1 MKKILAVILA
11 ACGLAS
17 TSATAGELRVLAT
30 TPTGD
35 RAYIIPVDGSLAPTV
50 NLAVPRNTQALM
62 IGYVAESQPG
72 PAAAAPS
79 EPAPQAEAS
88 DVAHKEEPVETYS
101 STQDAAAPEAPA
113 NDEAPAER
121 TRLYASAKAGFG
133 FLKIKDIKMTSRQAM
148 SNPTMSGMGV
158 SWLEDSS
165 VSAEGGNKARG
176 VYAYAAGLEVPMWLG
191 AFRFEFEYNE
201 SDNHIYDLY
210 SDSSDKPMRLTLS
223 PMTRFFNLYWDLPG
237 LYRRFDGG
245 DAVRLYVGAGVGMS
259 KIRAHAMWEDDSIGA
274 FYPGEKFYTDT
285 RVVSRDKAYNYAG
298 GIAFWIG
305 NHLAFDFGYRHVN
318 YGKIRGTTE
327 NFFTLV
333 DTYLGAPAPVS
344 LSNVE
349 AKTRANEFFGG
360 IRLSF

>member
-1 MKKILAVILA
+1 MKKILAAILA
-11 ACGLAS
+11 ACGFA
-17 TSATAGELRVLAT
+17 ATNANAGELRVLAT

-62 IGYVAESQPG
+62 IGYVAETQPES
-72 PAAAAPS
+72 ALAAPS
-79 EPAPQAEAS
+79 EPAPHAEVGNAS
-88 DVAHKEEPVETYS
+88 YKEEPVETYS
-101 STQDAAAPEAPA
+101 AAEAAPAKEEAP
-113 NDEAPAER
+113 EER

-133 FLKIKDIKMTSRQAM
+133 FLKIKDIKMTSRVAM

-158 SWLEDSS
+158 SWLEDSP

-176 VYAYAAGLEVPMWLG
+176 IYAYAAGLEIPMWLG

-210 SDSSDKPMRLTLS
+210 GDSSDKPMRLTIS

-245 DAVRLYVGAGVGMS
+245 DAVRLYAGAGIGMS

-274 FYPGEKFYTDT
+274 YYPGEKFYTDT

-298 GIAFWIG
+298 GIAFWVG

-318 YGKIRGTTE
+318 YGRIRGMTE

-333 DTYLGAPAPVS
+333 DTYLGEPAPVS

-349 AKTRANEFFGG
+349 ARTRANEFFGG